1 MLGTDCIEKI
11 LDSKISKNQVVLVL
25 WKLRKI
31 IYSSR
36 DKNRWWSSQV
46 YSRKCLQSNWDNCHS
61 RDSANAIRS
70 GQRFLP
76 PDCVISKFP
85 GNILCEMS
93 GSPSNKNTASESFV
107 FQVRLFHFIGSF
119 EFYFSWM
126 LCFFMFL
133 FGCWPCCF
141 IPFCLKS
148 LKGTLSH
155 FLEFNNCLILLYDV
169 SVNPLELMNPRNQT
183 LIGPINPIQDRLS

>member
-1 MLGTDCIEKI
+1 MFRVPSLYWKM
-11 LDSKISKNQVVLVL
+11 LDSENQVILIHYGDNNSIL
-25 WKLRKI
+25 P
-31 IYSSR
+31 R
-36 DKNRWWSSQV
+36 DKNRRWSSQV

-93 GSPSNKNTASESFV
+93 RSSSNKNTASESFV
-107 FQVRLFHFIGSF
+107 FQVRLFHFIRSF

-183 LIGPINPIQDRLS
+183 LIGTNKSYPG